1 MTRRV
6 SASRLAIILLS
17 SALVAAPGDPLRAQD
32 PALDT
37 ARDAAPPPAAQDDP
51 GQDDP
56 TPDAPGPQ
64 IPYEVEFTG
73 LEDDDLRD
81 LLRDSSSLVSLKDDP
96 PPSVLGLERRADSDR
111 GRLQTALRSA
121 GFYDAVLDIRV
132 DANQTP
138 AKVTVAVTPGAP
150 YRFKTVTIA
159 STDGA
164 PLPGGDV
171 TPGDIGLPVGERAR
185 APQVVDAQAA
195 LLRRM
200 IERGHPFAT
209 VAERR
214 VVVDH
219 DDHSMDVTYTVD
231 PGPLV
236 MFGDTKI
243 DGLASVDEG
252 LIRGRLPWKQGDI
265 YSPAKVDR
273 ARQQIA
279 QLDVFD
285 TVRVRLAEEP
295 GPGGVTPVDVTLS
308 EKLHRFIG
316 ASAFYSSE
324 DGVGGSAYWG
334 HRNLFGGAERLR
346 LGVEV
351 GRIGGDNGAAQGP
364 RGSLDL
370 PDIRLSANF
379 RKPDFLAP
387 RQSLILD
394 FQVASEQP
402 PAYDRVATIG
412 SASLERQ
419 VTDQLK
425 VSYGVSGERGR
436 VRSNLREYQTG
447 FIGVPLGVAWD
458 GSDNLLNPSRGY
470 RASLLATPWF
480 PYAGDTDSI
489 FTSFQINASAYRDLS
504 DDGRY
509 VAAARIGVGSTVG
522 ASLDE
527 VPPDHRFYAGGGGS
541 VRGYGFQ
548 KAGPR
553 DIYGDPTGGRSLFE
567 AGLELRVK
575 VTETVGIVPFVDAG
589 TVFDSAFP
597 DFKEPLKVGAGIG
610 ARYYTDFGPLR
621 ADVAFPLNADS
632 GDAKWQLY
640 LSLGQAF

>member
-1 MTRRV
+1 MTRRA
-6 SASRLAIILLS
+6 SASRLAVILLS
-17 SALVAAPGDPLRAQD
+17 SALAAVPGDSSRAQA
-32 PALDT
+32 PAP
-37 ARDAAPPPAAQDDP
+37 DAAPPPAAEDAAPEDP
-51 GQDDP
+51 S
-56 TPDAPGPQ
+56 PDAPGPQ
-64 IPYEVEFTG
+64 VPYEVEFTG
-73 LEDDDLRD
+73 LEGDDALRD
-81 LLRDSSSLVSLKDDP
+81 LLRDSSTLVSLKGDP
-96 PPSVLGLERRADSDR
+96 PPSVLGLERRADTDR
-111 GRLQTALRSA
+111 ERLQTALRSA
-121 GFYDAVLDIRV
+121 GYYDAKLDIRV
-132 DANQTP
+132 DADRTP
-138 AKVTVAVTPGAP
+138 ALVTVAVTPGEVF
-150 YRFKTVTIA
+150 RFRKVSVV

-171 TPGDIGLPVGERAR
+171 TPGDIGLRLGGQAQ
-185 APQVVDAQAA
+185 APQVVDAQSA

-200 IERGHPFAT
+200 AEHGHPFAT

-214 VVVDH
+214 VVVNL
-219 DDHSMDVTYTVD
+219 DDHGMDVTYTVD

-236 MFGDTKI
+236 FFGETRI
-243 DGLASVDEG
+243 EGLGNVKES
-252 LIRGRLPWKQGDI
+252 LIRGRLPWKTGDI
-265 YSPAKVDR
+265 YDSDKLAQ

-285 TVRVRLAEEP
+285 TVRVRLADHP
-295 GPGGVTPVDVTLS
+295 GPGGVTPVDITLV
-308 EKLHRFIG
+308 ERLQRFIG
-316 ASAFYSSE
+316 ASAFYSTE

-334 HRNLFGGAERLR
+334 NRNLFGGAERLR

-364 RGSLDL
+364 RGKLDL

-387 RQSLILD
+387 RQSLVLD

-402 PAYDRVATIG
+402 PAYDRVASLLT
-412 SASLERQ
+412 ASLERQ
-419 VTDQLK
+419 VTNRLK
-425 VSYGVSGERGR
+425 ISYGVSGERGR
-436 VRSNLREYQTG
+436 VRTNLREYQVG
-447 FIGVPLGVAWD
+447 LVGVPLGIAWD
-458 GSDNLLNPSRGY
+458 GSNSLLNPTEGY
-470 RASLLATPWF
+470 RASLLAAPWF
-480 PYAGDTDSI
+480 PYTGDTDSI
-489 FTSFQINASAYRDLS
+489 FTSLQINASAYHDLTG
-504 DDGRY
+504 DGHY

-522 ASLDE
+522 ASLE
-527 VPPDHRFYAGGGGS
+527 QVPPDHRFYAGGGGS

-575 VTETVGIVPFVDAG
+575 VTETIGVVPFVDAG
-589 TVFDSAFP
+589 TVFESAFP

-610 ARYYTDFGPLR
+610 LRYYTDFGPLR
-621 ADVAFPLNADS
+621 ADVAFPLNAEP

>member
-1 MTRRV
+1 MTRRA
-6 SASRLAIILLS
+6 SASRLAVILLS
-17 SALVAAPGDPLRAQD
+17 SVLAATPGDPPRAQD
-32 PALDT
+32 AVPDGAVDG
-37 ARDAAPPPAAQDDP
+37 AAP
-51 GQDDP
+51 DDP

-73 LEDDDLRD
+73 LEDDDLRT

-96 PPSVLGLERRADSDR
+96 PPSVLGLERRADNDR
-111 GRLQTALRSA
+111 ERLQTALRSA
-121 GFYDAVLDIRV
+121 GYYDARLDIRV
-132 DANQTP
+132 DASQTP

-150 YRFKTVTIA
+150 YRFKTITVV

-171 TPGDIGLPVGERAR
+171 TPGDIGLSVGAQAR
-185 APQVVDAQAA
+185 APQVVDAQSA

-200 IERGHPFAT
+200 TERGHPFAT
-209 VAERR
+209 IAERR

-219 DDHSMDVTYTVD
+219 DDHSMDVTYKVD

-236 MFGDTKI
+236 FFGQTRI
-243 DGLASVDEG
+243 DGLVDVNEG
-252 LIRGRLPWKQGDI
+252 LIRGRLPWKRGDI
-265 YSPAKVDR
+265 YDSDKIDR

-279 QLDVFD
+279 QLGVFD
-285 TVRVRLAEEP
+285 TVRVRLADEP
-295 GPGGVTPVDVTLS
+295 GPGGYTPVNVTLT
-308 EKLHRFIG
+308 ERPRRFIG
-316 ASAFYSSE
+316 ASAFYSTE

-334 HRNLFGGAERLR
+334 NRNLFGGAEQLR

-387 RQSLILD
+387 RQSLIMD

-402 PAYDRVATIG
+402 PAYDRVATVG
-412 SASLERQ
+412 SATLERQ

-425 VSYGVSGERGR
+425 ISYGVLGERGR

-447 FIGVPLGVAWD
+447 FIGVPLGIAWD
-458 GSDNLLNPSRGY
+458 GSDNLLNPTKGY

-480 PYAGDTDSI
+480 PYTGDTDST
-489 FTSFQINASAYRDLS
+489 FVSFQINASAYRDLA

-509 VAAARIGVGSTVG
+509 VAAARIGVGSTLG
-522 ASLDE
+522 ASLE
-527 VPPDHRFYAGGGGS
+527 QVPPDHRFYAGGGGS

-575 VTETVGIVPFVDAG
+575 VTETIGIVPFVDAG

-621 ADVAFPLNADS
+621 VDVAFPLNADP